1 MSGTF
6 RGEAHNKV
14 DAKGRVSI
22 PALFRRVLEAG
33 DPDWKEGLNPTI
45 VIVAGGKGR
54 KQLECFT
61 AKAIA
66 KVDKKI
72 NKLPRGSKKRIALQR
87 LYHAQAMTISVDET
101 GRLVLSAKYREK
113 IGLEKEA
120 YFIGNGDTFEIWN
133 PDTYETEMYS
143 GLTADDDFD
152 PDADPSIYLDG
163 DEGA

>member
-33 DPDWKEGLNPTI
+33 DPDWREGLNPTI
-45 VIVAGGKGR
+45 VIVAGGEGR

-61 AKAIA
+61 AQAIA
-66 KVDKKI
+66 EVDAKI
-72 NKLPRGSKKRIALQR
+72 RKMPRGSKKRIALQR
-87 LYHAQAMTISVDET
+87 LYHAEAMTTSVDET
-101 GRLVLSAKYREK
+101 GRLVLSPKYREK
-113 IGLEKEA
+113 IGLTKEA
-120 YFIGNGDTFEIWN
+120 YFIGNGDTFEIWD
-133 PDTYETEMYS
+133 PASYEDEMYN

-163 DEGA
+163 DEGE